1 MEYTTGGASWQKAL
15 RRAIA
20 ALLPRRSKSRRTG
33 WSIGVPVIALA
44 AGLLFTTTATTAG
57 GTSLRE
63 DRRPKLAQLIEERRE
78 QVAAGQEQ
86 AAALH
91 DDVESQ
97 TAALGGS
104 DSRVRAQQD
113 RAAAY
118 REAAGFTALSGPG
131 VSVELNDAPQHADGS
146 KPAGASNDDL
156 VVHQGDVQAV
166 VNALWAGGAEAVAIM
181 NVRILSTSAVR
192 CVGNTLLL
200 HGRVYSPPFL
210 ITAIGDPAALQ
221 RALAASEGVR
231 LFKDAVDHYQLGYRE
246 TVEPTVTVPAYDGPG
261 GLRSA
266 KVIPE

>member
-1 MEYTTGGASWQKAL
+1 VEYTSGTASWQKAL
-15 RRAIA
+15 RRAA
-20 ALLPRRSKSRRTG
+20 VALLPRRTTPRRPG
-33 WSIGVPVIALA
+33 WSVGVPLITLA
-44 AGLLFTTTATTAG
+44 AGMLFTTTAATAD

-63 DRRPKLAQLIEERRE
+63 DRRPQLAQLIEERRK
-78 QVAAGQEQ
+78 QVAAGQAR
-86 AAALH
+86 AAALRAQ
-91 DDVESQ
+91 VESQ
-97 TAALGGS
+97 TAALAGS
-104 DSRVRAQQD
+104 DSGIAAQQE
-113 RAAAY
+113 RAAAS
-118 REAAGFTALSGPG
+118 REAAGFTALTGPG
-131 VSVELNDAPQHADGS
+131 ISVELNDAPQLGDAG

-231 LFKDAVDHYQLGYRE
+231 LFKEAADHYQLGYKE
-246 TVEPTVTVPAYDGPG
+246 TVEPRVTVPAYDGPG
-261 GLRSA
+261 GLRA
-266 KVIPE
+266 AEVIPE